1 MTELPDSAEETR
13 NGKRTGNGRSRS
25 PFLFI
30 GGAVVLGLALSLLLF
45 GGSFFNRPDA
55 ENGILQQLPVPFG
68 SAKVAE
74 LPSASI
80 DLLEVGDT
88 AYNFYLSDLDG
99 QNLNLEAFRGQPVI
113 LNFWATW
120 CGPCRVE
127 MPALQAAYEGH
138 QADELV
144 ILAVNDQESH
154 QDVADFF
161 SELGLTFTPLLD
173 QEGEVSR
180 LYHVFNFPTTYFI
193 DEEGRVTAVHR
204 GVLSAEQIETYLAA
218 TLNRS

>member
-1 MTELPDSAEETR
+1 MTELPDSSEER
-13 NGKRTGNGRSRS
+13 GDGKRNGRSRS
-25 PFLFI
+25 PLLFL
-30 GGAVVLGLALSLLLF
+30 GGAVFLGLALSLLLF
-45 GGSFFNRPDA
+45 GGNFFGPAA
-55 ENGILQQLPVPFG
+55 ETSILQQLPAPFG
-68 SAKVAE
+68 TAKVAE
-74 LPSASI
+74 LPAASI

-127 MPALQAAYEGH
+127 MPALQAAYESH

-144 ILAVNDQESH
+144 ILAVNDQEAH

-161 SELGLTFTPLLD
+161 SELELTFTPLLD

-193 DEEGRVTAVHR
+193 DEDGRVTAVHR

>member
-1 MTELPDSAEETR
+1 M
-13 NGKRTGNGRSRS
+13 
-25 PFLFI
+25 
-30 GGAVVLGLALSLLLF
+30 
-45 GGSFFNRPDA
+45 
-55 ENGILQQLPVPFG
+55 
-68 SAKVAE
+68 
-74 LPSASI
+74 
-80 DLLEVGDT
+80 EVGDT

-127 MPALQAAYEGH
+127 MPALQAAYESH

-144 ILAVNDQESH
+144 ILAVNDQEAH

-161 SELGLTFTPLLD
+161 SELELTFTPLLD

-193 DEEGRVTAVHR
+193 DEDGRVTAVHR